1 MEILII
7 GILAVIIL
15 LVIGLLIFYFNQRLK
30 EINQNLLLS
39 QKNVSE
45 TIDSTSR
52 IFGDVKERLGILSQS
67 AERIFEIGKDI
78 SSLQEILKTPKLR
91 GSIGELFLEDLLS
104 QILPASNFSI
114 QYKFKSGETVDA
126 VIHLGT
132 GMVPVDAKFPLEN
145 FRKMMEATDE
155 EDKKNSRKKFLTDVK
170 NHINSISAKYILPDE
185 GTFDFALMY
194 IPAENIYYETIIKD
208 ESFGEETS
216 VSYYALKRHVIPV
229 SPNSFFAYLQAIVLG
244 LKGMRIEKSAKEII
258 LNLMRLQG
266 DFKKF
271 QEDFEVMGRHLRD
284 TRSKYEDAEK
294 RLLKV
299 HEKLTKI
306 TEIPESKELEE
317 KQD

>member
-7 GILAVIIL
+7 SILALIIFAL
-15 LVIGLLIFYFNQRLK
+15 IGLLVFHFNQRLK
-30 EINQNLLLS
+30 EISQNLLLS

-67 AERIFEIGKDI
+67 AERIYEIGKDI

-104 QILPASNFSI
+104 QILPASNFTI

-126 VIHLGT
+126 VIHLGA

-145 FRKMMEATDE
+145 FRKMMGAIDE
-155 EDKKNSRKKFLTDVK
+155 EDKKNYRKKFLSDVK

-216 VSYYALKRHVIPV
+216 VSYYALKRRVIPV

-271 QEDFEVMGRHLRD
+271 QEDFEMMGRHLRD
-284 TRSKYEDAEK
+284 TRNKYEDAER
-294 RLLKV
+294 RLIKV
-299 HEKLTKI
+299 QEKLSKI